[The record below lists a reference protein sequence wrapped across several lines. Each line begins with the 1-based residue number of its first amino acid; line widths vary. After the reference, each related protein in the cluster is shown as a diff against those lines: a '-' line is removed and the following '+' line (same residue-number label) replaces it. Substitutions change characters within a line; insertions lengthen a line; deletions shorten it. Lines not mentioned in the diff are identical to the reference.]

1 MILLHHGHL
10 RRSVFNYSDPFEQEN
25 RTLNAS
31 AYVFGHQMKR
41 LRQGLQEAAQQMQH
55 MQMRQAA
62 AHAPRRPAA
71 HPPTPPPLP
80 PAPAF
85 AWAGGS
91 HPESDTDLAR
101 HVTNPRFGFAHTNE
115 SDEVIQPLA
124 ALKRQVLA
132 AGDASTHTHTHT
144 HTHISHISLVTFTAI
159 KRQVLAAGDARAWAR
174 LETSVRNAA
183 LHVTYAIKH
192 KFFGHEYNTRW
203 GFMWLAMD
211 VVYDSALNAHVVDIN
226 TGPDFYHHHA
236 WPRWFLRERSVV
248 TREAVDILQ
257 EVGFLKATKHTART
271 PLTPPEEWEL
281 LYHADQGGVQRP
293 GLLSPGACA
302 LKHSLN

>member
-124 ALKRQVLA
+124 AL
-132 AGDASTHTHTHT
+132 
-144 HTHISHISLVTFTAI
+144 